1 MLAFDIPYSYIIS
14 MYLECINIKRNNYKF
29 YRINVQLSLFGTLL
43 LIRQWGRIGTQ
54 KPQQVREEFYDIF
67 SLTRRISA
75 ILRRRLRH
83 DYHLLNRE
91 LIINLPVDNYTE
103 EINQT
108 IALGDKQVEVSYR
121 IRGFDYR
128 YVARG

>member
-1 MLAFDIPYSYIIS
+1 MLAFDVPCSYIIS